1 MASTNHIVEAYMER
15 ASQADTP
22 LTPPSLPK
30 SSTPAAFISQPGVG
44 EQSRVNPTSFELA
57 RNRGVAKRK
66 ISTFNLMLLLVGTA
80 VVIVLYIS
88 DIIAVGQ
95 LMNEINLLRQ
105 REERLLTDQEILRAH
120 VNRLAGS
127 ERIRAAA
134 EGQLGLKVP
143 TESPVWIQI
152 DQDPVSELEQQLEQ
166 IRAVRLSAVNQPPA
180 AVAEKSK

>member
-1 MASTNHIVEAYMER
+1 
-15 ASQADTP
+15 
-22 LTPPSLPK
+22 
-30 SSTPAAFISQPGVG
+30 
-44 EQSRVNPTSFELA
+44 
-57 RNRGVAKRK
+57 
-66 ISTFNLMLLLVGTA
+66 MLLLVGTA

-88 DIIAVGQ
+88 NIIAVGQ

-152 DQDPVSELEQQLEQ
+152 DQDRVSELEQQLEQ